1 MKFKDFRGKEE
12 DVAAIQKKYLEY
24 FREAGRVLDLGCGQG
39 TFLELLSGGGK
50 EAYGIDSDPEKT
62 QKCLKKGLKAECSGI
77 FEFFEKNDRQFDG
90 IFVSHLV
97 EHLLPQQTRRLFQN
111 CHQQLTKRGVL
122 VVITPN
128 IGNLHVA
135 TETFHLDLTHI
146 RPYPLKLL
154 VALFE
159 EAGFSV
165 IASGEDPETA
175 TDFGSSKL
183 KRLMTRKL
191 ICRLLPATFRNA
203 VFSGEDVFVVGRKS

>member
-12 DVAAIQKKYLEY
+12 DIASIQKKYLEY
-24 FREAGRVLDLGCGQG
+24 FHEAGRVLDLGCGQG
-39 TFLELLSGGGK
+39 TFLEQLSGRGK
-50 EAYGIDSDPEKT
+50 ETYGIDSNPEKIEM
-62 QKCLKKGLKAECSGI
+62 CLHKGLKAECSSV
-77 FEFFEKNDRQFDG
+77 FEFFEHSDKQFDG
-90 IFVSHLV
+90 IFTSHLI
-97 EHLLPQQTRRLFQN
+97 EHLLPQQTTKLIQT
-111 CHQQLTKRGVL
+111 CHNVLTDGGVL

-159 EAGFSV
+159 EVSFSV

-175 TDFGSSKL
+175 TDFTSSKL
-183 KRLMTRKL
+183 KRLLTRKL

>member
-24 FREAGRVLDLGCGQG
+24 FHEAGRVLDLGCGRG

-50 EAYGIDSDPEKT
+50 EAYGIDSDPEKI
-62 QKCLKKGLKAECSGI
+62 KRCLQKGLKAECSSV
-77 FEFFEKNDRQFDG
+77 FEFFDHSNKQFDG
-90 IFVSHLV
+90 IFTSHLI
-97 EHLLPQQTRRLFQN
+97 EHLLPQQTTKLIQT
-111 CHQQLTKRGVL
+111 CHNVLTDGGVL

-135 TETFHLDLTHI
+135 TETFYLDLTHI

-159 EAGFSV
+159 EVSFSV

-175 TDFGSSKL
+175 TDFTSSKL
-183 KRLMTRKL
+183 KRLLTRKL

>member
-1 MKFKDFRGKEE
+1 MKFPDFRGKEE
-12 DVAAIQKKYLEY
+12 EVAPIQRKYLKY
-24 FREAGRVLDLGCGQG
+24 FHDAGRVLDLGCGQG
-39 TFLELLSGGGK
+39 TFLELLSGRGK

-62 QKCLKKGLKAECSGI
+62 ERCLQKGLKAECSGV
-77 FEFFEKNDRQFDG
+77 FEFLERSDKQFEG
-90 IFVSHLV
+90 IFASHLV
-97 EHLLPQQTRRLFQN
+97 EHLLPQQTIKLIQN
-111 CHQQLTKRGVL
+111 CHDLLTSGGIL

-175 TDFGSSKL
+175 TDFRSSKL
-183 KRLMTRKL
+183 KRLLTRKL
-191 ICRLLPATFRNA
+191 ICRLLPATLRNA